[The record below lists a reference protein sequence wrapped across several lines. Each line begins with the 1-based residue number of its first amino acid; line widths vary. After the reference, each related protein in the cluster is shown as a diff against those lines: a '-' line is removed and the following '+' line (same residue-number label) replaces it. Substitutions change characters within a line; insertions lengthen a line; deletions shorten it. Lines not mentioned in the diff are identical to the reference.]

1 MKNLVLKNSSYEHL
15 EKAFAEWLDILGYCK
30 MSTYNMPS
38 IIREFLHFLESNN
51 INQITALQQKHYKEY
66 FNHINSRG
74 NQRRGGGLS
83 NNYINKHIQAL
94 EKLHEFLV
102 HKGVQNLPPVTLRQL
117 KLEKGNITVLTQE
130 EIQEFYK
137 ATQNENE
144 YGSCTERSRSNQQA
158 FNARDKAMLTV
169 FYGCGLR
176 RNEGV
181 NLSIDDINFDTRI
194 IHVRKGKN
202 YKERLVPLSKTGAK
216 YLQEW
221 IYDYRPTLTK
231 NNQSG
236 SLFIGRIGNPMNGN
250 SLYVRFKLLQ
260 QQIENPEIQN
270 KEIGLHTLRHSIATH
285 LLQNGMELQKIQ
297 RFLGHSSLE
306 STQIYTHLLEKE
318 HEPNI

>member
-1 MKNLVLKNSSYEHL
+1 MKFLVLKNSSYEHL
-15 EKAFAEWLDILGYCK
+15 EKAFAEWLDILGYCQ

-38 IIREFLHFLESNN
+38 IIREFLHFLEQQGC
-51 INQITALQQKHYKEY
+51 NQINGLRQEHYKSY
-66 FNHINSRG
+66 FNYINSRG

-94 EKLHEFLV
+94 EKLYEFLV
-102 HKGVQNLPPVTLRQL
+102 HKGVQNLPPITLRQL

-130 EIQEFYK
+130 EIQQFYK
-137 ATQNENE
+137 ATENENE
-144 YGSCTERSRSNQQA
+144 YYYQQA
-158 FNARDKAMLTV
+158 MNARDRAMLTV

-181 NLSIDDINFDTRI
+181 NLTIDDINFDTRI

-202 YKERLVPLSKTGAK
+202 YKERFVPFSKTGAN

-221 IYDYRPTLTK
+221 IYDYRANLVK
-231 NNQSG
+231 SQKEG
-236 SLFIGRIGNPMNGN
+236 ALFIGRIGNPMNGN

-260 QQIENPEIQN
+260 QQIENPELQS
-270 KEIGLHTLRHSIATH
+270 KDIGLHTLRHSIATH

-306 STQIYTHLLEKE
+306 STQIYTHLIEKE
-318 HEPNI
+318 NEQL